1 MNGHNEPQTFVK
13 YTTNSYVYYIIH
25 RHQDIFMMDNIPA
38 NSVDPEELV
47 NLMKSRPECTLIL
60 DSRSFMSY
68 NENHIIHS
76 ENVHCPPIVKRR
88 SGGFVALENIVPCE
102 VKRKQL
108 ENGVFRKI
116 VVYDTDTCDLTLAS
130 KDSNLYSVLKS
141 LRQQLVDKV
150 EPGDICYLKGGFCE
164 FHKLSPQ
171 LCEGQSHSF
180 QTTQSLKPDQRVDWV
195 TDQPVEILPHLYLGN
210 FSHAS
215 QLEVL
220 QRLGITSLMNVS
232 KNCKNCFEDLFEYM
246 TVPVD
251 DNDSADLSSW
261 FDSTIAF
268 IDHVRDT
275 GGRVL
280 VHCRAGVSRSVTIC
294 LAYLMFTARIR
305 LEAAFEH
312 VRSKRSMIS
321 PSLNFMRQLEAF
333 EKELDT
339 SISLSTSSSD
349 ISMASSMD
357 SSRDI
362 SSSDSCSHSG
372 FEFSKQGEH
381 SHCDNRSFDFSMSGS
396 ITSPTTLLLPS

>member
-1 MNGHNEPQTFVK
+1 
-13 YTTNSYVYYIIH
+13 
-25 RHQDIFMMDNIPA
+25 MDNIPA
-38 NSVDPEELV
+38 NSVEAEELV
-47 NLMKSRPECTLIL
+47 NHIKSQPECTLIL

-68 NENHIIHS
+68 NENHIVHS

-108 ENGVFRKI
+108 ESGVFRKI
-116 VVYDTDTCDLTLAS
+116 IVYDGDTCDLTSAS

-141 LRQQLVDKV
+141 LRQQLVDKIDS
-150 EPGDICYLKGGFCE
+150 GDICYLKGGFCD
-164 FHKLSPQ
+164 FQRVAPH

-180 QTTQSLKPDQRVDWV
+180 QTSHSLKPDQRVIDWI

-210 FSHAS
+210 FQHAS
-215 QLEVL
+215 QLDIL

-232 KNCKNCFEDLFEYM
+232 KSCKNCFEDMYEYM
-246 TVPVD
+246 TIPVD

-261 FDSTIAF
+261 FDSAIAF
-268 IDHVRDT
+268 IDDVKAK

-294 LAYLMFTARIR
+294 LAYLMFTAKIR

-321 PSLNFMRQLEAF
+321 PSLNFMRQLEQF
-333 EKELDT
+333 EKELDS

-362 SSSDSCSHSG
+362 SSSDSCSHTG
-372 FEFSKQGEH
+372 FEFT
-381 SHCDNRSFDFSMSGS
+381 MSGS
-396 ITSPTTLLLPS
+396 ITSPTTPLLLPS

>member
-1 MNGHNEPQTFVK
+1 
-13 YTTNSYVYYIIH
+13 
-25 RHQDIFMMDNIPA
+25 MDNIPA
-38 NSVDPEELV
+38 NSLNPEELV
-47 NLMKSRPECTLIL
+47 NLIKSRPECTLIL

-68 NENHIIHS
+68 NENHIVHS

-88 SGGFVALENIVPCE
+88 SGGFIALENIVPCE

-108 ENGVFRKI
+108 EIGVFRKI

-150 EPGDICYLKGGFCE
+150 DPGDICYLKGGFCD
-164 FHKLSPQ
+164 FIKISPE
-171 LCEGQSHSF
+171 LCVGQSHCF

-220 QRLGITSLMNVS
+220 QRLGITALMNVS
-232 KNCKNCFEDLFEYM
+232 NNCQNCFENLFEYM
-246 TVPVD
+246 SVPVD
-251 DNDSADLSSW
+251 DNDTADLSSW

-268 IDHVRDT
+268 IDHVKET

-305 LEAAFEH
+305 LETAFEH
-312 VRSKRSMIS
+312 VRARRTMIS

-339 SISLSTSSSD
+339 SLSLSTSSSD

-372 FEFSKQGEH
+372 FEFSKHEEH
-381 SHCDNRSFDFSMSGS
+381 SHCDNRSFDFSGS
-396 ITSPTTLLLPS
+396 ISSPTAPLLLPS

>member
-1 MNGHNEPQTFVK
+1 MSQSFCHHMPCL
-13 YTTNSYVYYIIH
+13 YI
-25 RHQDIFMMDNIPA
+25 DYF
-38 NSVDPEELV
+38 
-47 NLMKSRPECTLIL
+47 
-60 DSRSFMSY
+60 
-68 NENHIIHS
+68 
-76 ENVHCPPIVKRR
+76 
-88 SGGFVALENIVPCE
+88 
-102 VKRKQL
+102 
-108 ENGVFRKI
+108 
-116 VVYDTDTCDLTLAS
+116 
-130 KDSNLYSVLKS
+130 
-141 LRQQLVDKV
+141 
-150 EPGDICYLKGGFCE
+150 
-164 FHKLSPQ
+164 
-171 LCEGQSHSF
+171 
-180 QTTQSLKPDQRVDWV
+180 
-195 TDQPVEILPHLYLGN
+195 N
-210 FSHAS
+210 FS
-215 QLEVL
+215 
-220 QRLGITSLMNVS
+220 
-232 KNCKNCFEDLFEYM
+232 
-246 TVPVD
+246 
-251 DNDSADLSSW
+251 
-261 FDSTIAF
+261 
-268 IDHVRDT
+268 DHVRDT